1 MDDRDNDSTDALR
14 VYLLGSGE
22 RKEHEK
28 KLRPGMLTYL
38 DDGTVLDPQIVSLH
52 NTKNKKADE
61 NDVAEA
67 IRTISSYTGIPVGEI
82 VRAINRLSMEYG
94 LQHMERNTEC
104 ILTNDMVER
113 LKVCISN
120 PEKVFVSNK
129 PIAVGPC
136 SDEIF
141 IEKEIYLDSNTYG
154 GKSYTATIE
163 IPYTTEFERFK
174 QNIVDSQIIIVRNDY
189 YSQERYQSQH
199 EVANRNRHTS
209 NHVPFYFKI
218 FGQSRFVPRKSGR
231 KGHTKFNRNVRPK
244 GTHSHFKF
252 YR

>member
-38 DDGTVLDPQIVSLH
+38 DDGTVLEPQIVSLH

-120 PEKVFVSNK
+120 PEKVYVSNK
-129 PIAVGPC
+129 PIAVLPNLTDL
-136 SDEIF
+136 DEMTEWPVSRGYMLYSALFPEEYPTCVTYKIPKSVF
-141 IEKEIYLDSNTYG
+141 RNTESHEESNHIRRRT
-154 GKSYTATIE
+154 
-163 IPYTTEFERFK
+163 PR
-174 QNIVDSQIIIVRNDY
+174 
-189 YSQERYQSQH
+189 
-199 EVANRNRHTS
+199 
-209 NHVPFYFKI
+209 HVPFYFKI

>member
-1 MDDRDNDSTDALR
+1 MDNRDNDSTDALS

-94 LQHMERNTEC
+94 LQDIKRNTEC
-104 ILTNDMVER
+104 IMTNDIVER

-141 IEKEIYLDSNTYG
+141 REKEIYLDSNTYG

-163 IPYTTEFERFK
+163 IPYTTELERFR
-174 QNIVDSQIIIVRNDY
+174 QSIVDSQILVVRGNY
-189 YSQERYQSQH
+189 YDQERYDSQH
-199 EVANRNRHTS
+199 EIANRNRHTS
-209 NHVPFYFKI
+209 LHVPFYFSI
-218 FGQSRFVPRKSGR
+218 VGQNRHVPRKDG
-231 KGHTKFNRNVRPK
+231 KKYHTKFNRNVRPK
-244 GTHSHFKF
+244 GTHSHSKF

>member
-14 VYLLGSGE
+14 VYLQGLGE
-22 RKEHEK
+22 RKEHER

-38 DDGTVLDPQIVSLH
+38 DDDPQIVSLH

-61 NDVAEA
+61 NDVAKA

-104 ILTNDMVER
+104 ILTNDMIER

-129 PIAVGPC
+129 PIAVAPC

-141 IEKEIYLDSNTYG
+141 KEKDIYLDSNTYG
-154 GKSYTATIE
+154 EKSYTATIE
-163 IPYTTEFERFK
+163 IPYTTEFERFR
-174 QNIVDSQIIIVRNDY
+174 QNIVDSQILVIRNDY

-209 NHVPFYFKI
+209 NHVPLI
-218 FGQSRFVPRKSGR
+218 L
-231 KGHTKFNRNVRPK
+231 T
-244 GTHSHFKF
+244 
-252 YR
+252 

>member
-1 MDDRDNDSTDALR
+1 MWNKNEDSIDAR
-14 VYLLGSGE
+14 VYLLGLGE
-22 RKEHEK
+22 RKEHGK

-38 DDGTVLDPQIVSLH
+38 DDGTALDPQIVSLH

-82 VRAINRLSMEYG
+82 VRVINRLSMEYG
-94 LQHMERNTEC
+94 LQDIKRNTEC
-104 ILTNDMVER
+104 ILTNDIVER

-120 PEKVFVSNK
+120 PEKVYVSNK
-129 PIAVGPC
+129 PMSVAPC

-141 IEKEIYLDSNTYG
+141 KEKDIYLDSNTYG
-154 GKSYTATIE
+154 KGLYTDTIE
-163 IPYTTEFERFK
+163 ITYTTEFERFR
-174 QNIVDSQIIIVRNDY
+174 QNIVDSQILVVRRNY
-189 YSQERYQSQH
+189 YDQERYESQH
-199 EVANRNRHTS
+199 EIANRNRHTS
-209 NHVPFYFKI
+209 RHVPFYFSI
-218 FGQSRFVPRKSGR
+218 VGQNRHVPRKNG
-231 KGHTKFNRNVRPK
+231 KKYHTKFNRNVRPK